1 MQTEGKKQIYNV
13 SLIVRQ
19 VESTKGHE
27 NFLKSIWTAMI
38 LSHVQPIISLKGVYI
53 LFVNTITATVTTNIT
68 IIITST
74 TTRQQY

>member
-1 MQTEGKKQIYNV
+1 
-13 SLIVRQ
+13 
-19 VESTKGHE
+19 
-27 NFLKSIWTAMI
+27 MI